1 MSHEVRSGVGAFGE
15 FPIGLIPLVGLPEV
29 VQGDDLGRLIVER
42 AAAGGTPITSG
53 GLVVVAQK
61 VVSKA
66 EGAVV
71 RVSDQVPTGEALEL
85 AERVSVVAQKERKPY
100 APRITIAMKDGTH
113 YQGEYTGDELK
124 WGLATEIRRI
134 REVFPN
140 LPVPASQEL
149 AVARFSGGTLSLT

>member
-53 GLVVVAQK
+53 DLVVVAQK

-71 RVSDQVPTGEALEL
+71 RVSDQVPTGVALEL
-85 AERVSVVAQKERKPY
+85 AERGGEDGRLVQVVLDQSAGVVR
-100 APRITIAMKDGTH
+100 AGA
-113 YQGEYTGDELK
+113 
-124 WGLATEIRRI
+124 
-134 REVFPN
+134 
-140 LPVPASQEL
+140 
-149 AVARFSGGTLSLT
+149 AV